1 MKFKKQ
7 LIETL
12 KLNIQLLKSGL
23 QINSFGNVS
32 IRYNNLCFIKPSGVN
47 LTLTKFLD
55 ISVVDIKSGKILSGK
70 KPSVDLDI
78 HLSVYKNF
86 KDINSITHTHS
97 LYATSWAQSGRSIP
111 CYGTTHADYYPKE
124 IPITDLVNKKN
135 LKNNYETEI
144 GNTILKKLKKIK
156 VKAADIPGMLILKHG
171 VLAWGNT
178 GKIAIENAIAIE
190 FIAKLAFNSEL
201 INRSAKKLP
210 NALHKK
216 HYNRKHGT
224 NSYYGQK

>member
-1 MKFKKQ
+1 MKYKKQ

-12 KLNIQLLKSGL
+12 KLNKKLSKSGL
-23 QINSFGNVS
+23 QINSFGNAS
-32 IRYNNLCFIKPSGVN
+32 IRHNNLCFIKPSGVN
-47 LTLTKFLD
+47 LALTKFSD

-70 KPSVDLDI
+70 KPSVDLNI
-78 HLSVYKNF
+78 HLTIYKNF

-124 IPITDLVNKKN
+124 MPITDLVSIKN

-144 GNTILKKLKKIK
+144 GNTILKKLKKMK
-156 VKAADIPGMLILKHG
+156 VKAIDIPGILIMNHG

-201 INRSAKKLP
+201 INNGLKKLP
-210 NALHKK
+210 NTLHKK
-216 HYNRKHGT
+216 HYNRKHGK

>member
-12 KLNIQLLKSGL
+12 KLNKKILKSGL
-23 QINSFGNVS
+23 QINSFGNAS

-47 LTLTKFLD
+47 LALTKFSD

-70 KPSVDLDI
+70 KPSVDLNI
-78 HLSVYKNF
+78 HLTIYKNF

-124 IPITDLVNKKN
+124 IPITDLVNKNN
-135 LKNNYETEI
+135 LKKNYETEI
-144 GNTILKKLKKIK
+144 GNSILKKLKKIK
-156 VKAADIPGMLILKHG
+156 VKAANIPGILVLNHG
-171 VLAWGNT
+171 VVSWGNT
-178 GKIAIENAIAIE
+178 GTNAIENAIAIE
-190 FIAKLAFNSEL
+190 FIAQLAFNSEL
-201 INRSAKKLP
+201 INRNVKKLS
-210 NALHKK
+210 NDLHKK
-216 HYNRKHGT
+216 HYDRKHGK

>member
-1 MKFKKQ
+1 MKYKKQ

-12 KLNIQLLKSGL
+12 KLNKKLSKSGL
-23 QINSFGNVS
+23 QINSFGNAS
-32 IRYNNLCFIKPSGVN
+32 IRHNNLCFIKPSGVN
-47 LTLTKFLD
+47 LALTKFSD

-70 KPSVDLDI
+70 KPSVDLNI
-78 HLSVYKNF
+78 HLTIYKYF

-124 IPITDLVNKKN
+124 IPITDLVSIKN

-156 VKAADIPGMLILKHG
+156 VKAIDIPGILIMNHG

-190 FIAKLAFNSEL
+190 FIAKLAFKSEL
-201 INRSAKKLP
+201 INNGLKKLP
-210 NALHKK
+210 NTLHKK
-216 HYNRKHGT
+216 HYNRKHGK

>member
-1 MKFKKQ
+1 MRFKKQ

-12 KLNIQLLKSGL
+12 KLNIKLLNSGL
-23 QINSFGNVS
+23 QINSFGNAS
-32 IRYNNLCFIKPSGVN
+32 IRYNGLCFIKPSGVD
-47 LTLTKFLD
+47 LKLIKFSD

-70 KPSVDLDI
+70 KPSVDLNI

-124 IPITDLVNKKN
+124 IPITESINKKN
-135 LKNNYETEI
+135 LKKNYEVEI

-156 VKAADIPGMLILKHG
+156 TRAVDIPGILVLNHG
-171 VLAWGNT
+171 VLSWGNT
-178 GKIAIENAIAIE
+178 PKIAIENAIAIE
-190 FIAKLAFNSEL
+190 FIAQLAFNSEI
-201 INRSAKKLP
+201 INKNLKKIP
-210 NALHKK
+210 NDLHKK
-216 HYNRKHGT
+216 HYDRKHGK
-224 NSYYGQK
+224 NSYYGQN

>member
-1 MKFKKQ
+1 MKFKKK

-12 KLNIQLLKSGL
+12 KLNIQLLKSSL
-23 QINSFGNVS
+23 QINSFGNAS
-32 IRYNNLCFIKPSGVN
+32 IRHNNLCLIKPSGVN
-47 LTLTKFLD
+47 LELTKFLD

-86 KDINSITHTHS
+86 KDINSIIHTHS

-124 IPITDLVNKKN
+124 IPITDSVSIKN
-135 LKNNYETEI
+135 LKNNYEAEI
-144 GNTILKKLKKIK
+144 GNTIIKKLKKIK
-156 VKAADIPGMLILKHG
+156 AKATDIPGVLIANHG
-171 VLAWGNT
+171 VVAWGNT
-178 GKIAIENAIAIE
+178 GKSAMENAIAIE

-201 INRSAKKLP
+201 IKKNVKKLP
-210 NALHKK
+210 NAIHKK
-216 HYNRKHGT
+216 HYNRKHGK